1 MPDLPNAQLTPFHGG
16 GGDHRGQK
24 SASPETTRG
33 SQNPSPTLSEE
44 IYDLIIGYLFD
55 DPTSLRACSLVSRAF
70 AKTSQKF
77 LFRMVTLKPLEV
89 SSVQADSN
97 RMNPCQLFHRLLE
110 GSPHLAA
117 YVQDLT
123 IEEGQD
129 DPASVRDIPDDMLP
143 FMGIKELA
151 WVTKE
156 RTLPLVL
163 GALKNLKSLSFGRF
177 IDWNILSVS
186 LRRALLVAAPSL
198 EYLELRKVRNWDLR
212 LMAAFHSLKTWK
224 LWFTSF
230 GSMDDSDPEGQDE
243 HMAAHPNDPPE
254 SNISGTSSGASPAEG
269 VPTGPRLNTLHFYL
283 QAEEVLKLV
292 AYLVDENCPVKL
304 SELQELL
311 ANSNHELDE
320 YRTAQL
326 LQLCASSLERFN
338 MTPPWFS
345 PHDGSYPID
354 LSRHPRLQSLTLD
367 LSINHTDTARNHDP
381 FEQLRGLLQPLH
393 VSETLQ
399 EIAFQTTI
407 AIRDYSDL
415 DGFRAVDG
423 LLARIDP
430 LQQVRLT
437 FQVMVC
443 PSDLEAF
450 KEAVIE
456 RMPLLRDKGI
466 LTVEAEMSG

>member
-1 MPDLPNAQLTPFHGG
+1 MPDFPDAQLAPYHHGG
-16 GGDHRGQK
+16 HRGEK
-24 SASPETTRG
+24 SVSPPESTRG
-33 SQNPSPTLSEE
+33 SQNTSPTLSDE

-55 DPTSLRACSLVSRAF
+55 DPTTLRACSLVSRAF

-77 LFRMVTLKPLEV
+77 LFRMVTLRPLEV
-89 SSVQADSN
+89 SSVQADAS

-163 GALKNLKSLSFGRF
+163 GALKNLKNLSFGRF

-212 LMAAFHSLKTWK
+212 LMGAFRSLKTWK
-224 LWFTSF
+224 LWYTSF
-230 GSMDDSDPEGQDE
+230 GTLDDEAGQDE

-254 SNISGTSSGASPAEG
+254 SNVSGTYTEAPQEDGITP
-269 VPTGPRLNTLHFYL
+269 GPRLNTLHFYL

-292 AYLVDENCPVKL
+292 AYLVDEDCPVKL
-304 SELQELL
+304 DELCELL

-320 YRTAQL
+320 FRTAQL
-326 LQLCASSLERFN
+326 LQLCVNSLERFK

-354 LSRHPRLQSLTLD
+354 LSRHPRLSSLSLE

-393 VSETLQ
+393 SSETLQ
-399 EIAFQTTI
+399 EIALQTTI
-407 AIRDYSDL
+407 AIRDFSDL
-415 DGFRAVDG
+415 DGFHSVDS
-423 LLARIDP
+423 LIARIEP
-430 LQQVRLT
+430 LRQVRLA
-437 FQVMVC
+437 FSVIVSPYDM
-443 PSDLEAF
+443 EAF
-450 KEAVIE
+450 KQAVAE
-456 RMPLLRDKGI
+456 RMPLLQDKGI
-466 LTVEAEMSG
+466 LIVEAEPTG